1 MVEDKKTYNFI
12 GPFSRFS
19 VDGYHCKKTQQY
31 SLVNLEH
38 ISHPCA
44 SYPEMSKKMGS
55 FQLDIKARFVR
66 TGGFLDWIGFF
77 FDVDFQKKTKNVGPS
92 NVDCERSSPFCC
104 CSRMI
109 FSPPQLTVR
118 N

>member
-1 MVEDKKTYNFI
+1 MDFPYDSALFGNIMIPVLIRHFPNLSRNSEYGRRQKTYNSI

-44 SYPEMSKKMGS
+44 RYPEMSKKMGS

-66 TGGFLDWIGFF
+66 TGGFLDWIG
-77 FDVDFQKKTKNVGPS
+77 DLQT
-92 NVDCERSSPFCC
+92 
-104 CSRMI
+104 
-109 FSPPQLTVR
+109 
-118 N
+118 